1 MKEYVTTLV
10 KCSKEIS
17 YFFLKFEKKN
27 ARIIKKVYQC
37 ELSLDNLNPPLIS
50 HMMNIFSQW
59 ELYFKKKEDE
69 RKT

>member
-1 MKEYVTTLV
+1 
-10 KCSKEIS
+10 
-17 YFFLKFEKKN
+17 LKFKKKN
-27 ARIIKKVYQC
+27 TRIIKKVYQC

-69 RKT
+69 SKTKSSSIVTKK